1 MNFVNTLQPWQ
12 WAILGLVPPAIV
24 LLYFLKLK
32 RQPLVVPSTYLWR
45 RTLEDLHVNSL
56 WQRLRN
62 NLLLLLQ
69 LLIIFL
75 LMGAL
80 MRPGRRG
87 PELLGDRFIF
97 LIDVSA
103 SSQATDVQPSRF
115 EKARQEIE
123 SMIDQMDSNDT
134 AMIVQ
139 FSDRAEIV
147 QNYTQQRRLL
157 KERLR
162 ALRPTM
168 RGSDVAEALRVAA
181 GLANPSSAR
190 GEGAAQSEEALP
202 ATVYIVSDGA
212 VPPVSQFDVGNLTL
226 RHVRVGTTEASNIA
240 ITQFSADRN
249 PDHPGQLDLFARI
262 ENFGSEKVTVQI
274 GLRYGETQKEA
285 TDSQRPYL
293 DVKEVEIPAH
303 GSSGEGFR
311 LQDVEEGV
319 FVLDLEWTD
328 DLSVDNRAYLAINRP
343 ERARVL
349 VVTPGAGSLLT
360 ALNTQTARRLAQID
374 VISPEQLEQ
383 AEYRQATDAGVY
395 DLIIYDRCAPQQMP
409 LANTLFWGALP
420 PDKRWQF
427 GEKKQLPVVIDVD
440 RSHPLCQFLS
450 FDDVL
455 AFLEGRSVKGPEGS
469 RSLITSSIGDVLALA
484 PREGYEDA
492 VLGLPL
498 YREDSKGN
506 ILPNTDWPRRTSFPV
521 FMTNALKY
529 LGRVQY
535 YSAAPNASP
544 GDVVR
549 IRTEA
554 TAPEVVVIDPRG
566 KRHTVKSSRENVFVY
581 SATEQVGSY
590 RVEDGKGNVLR
601 RFTVNLF
608 SPIES
613 DLMPR
618 DIAVSEDKVQ
628 AARVSDVRRWEYWKW
643 LLLLALAVLALEWYI
658 YNRRVWI

>member
-212 VPPVSQFDVGNLTL
+212 VPPVSGFDVGNLTL
-226 RHVRVGTTEASNIA
+226 RHVRVGSTEASNIA

-274 GLRYGETQKEA
+274 GLRYGETQQEA

-293 DVKEVEIPAH
+293 DVKEIEIPAH

-319 FVLDLEWTD
+319 FVLDLEWKD
-328 DLSVDNRAYLAINRP
+328 DLPVDNRAYLAINPP

-349 VVTPGAGSLLT
+349 VVTPGASSLLT
-360 ALNTQTARRLAQID
+360 ALNTQTARRLAQIE
-374 VISPEQLEQ
+374 VLSPEKLEQ
-383 AEYRQATDAGVY
+383 AEYRQAADAGVY

-420 PDKRWQF
+420 PDQRWRF

-455 AFLEGRSVKGPEGS
+455 AFLEGRSVKGPEGT

-492 VLGLPL
+492 VLGIPL
-498 YREDSKGN
+498 YREDATGN

-521 FMTNALKY
+521 FVTNALKY

-581 SATEQVGSY
+581 SATEEVGTY
-590 RVEDGKGNVLR
+590 RVDDGKGNVLR